1 MSTQTRM
8 NHRFAKTALSLLVTA
23 ATSAAFAAP
32 AAPASDAP
40 KFDSG
45 AVSGLGAR
53 NIGSATMSGRIAA
66 VAAMPEKDGKTLLFV
81 GAASG
86 GVWKSTD
93 SGTTFKSVF
102 DRQPVQSIGSI
113 AIDPSNH
120 ETIWVGTGESWT
132 RNSVSI
138 GGGVFKSTDGGETW
152 ANMGLK
158 DSERIA
164 KVLVDPR
171 DGNTVYACAPGKLW
185 SDSADRGL
193 YKTTD
198 GGKTWS
204 LVLKGRNLSTGCS
217 SISLDPKDPNTI
229 FAALWD
235 FRRKGW
241 TFRSGGDSAEK
252 PSGSGLFRSGDGGKS
267 WTEINDAAN
276 TGFPKKPYGRLAV
289 AVAPSASNTVYAFV
303 ESTDS
308 ALYRSDDGGKTWDKR
323 DKSQL
328 MVWRPFYFANLIVD
342 PTNPDRVFKPDLNL
356 IMSSDGGKAFA
367 NVGGGTHGDHHDV
380 WIDPTNPQHVI
391 TGDDGGLWQS
401 YDGGNKWWKQ
411 NNLPVSQFYH
421 VSIDQS
427 DPFRVYGGLQDNS
440 SWVGDSQYPGGIT
453 NSRWENMYG
462 GDGFWMFEDPSDPNY
477 IYAEYQGGN
486 IGRVNRQTHELRA
499 IQPLPNYNEKL
510 RYNWNA
516 PIALSPN
523 EKGTIYIGAQFLFR
537 SRDHGQSWDR
547 ISPDLSTNDPAKQ
560 KQEESGGVTVDNSA
574 AETHT
579 TIYSISESPKAA
591 GTIWVG
597 TDDGNVQVTR
607 DDGKSWTNTVK
618 NANGVPPAS
627 WVSWVQAGSFDAGTA
642 FVAFDRHTF
651 GDMAPYIYATSDYG
665 KSWKPLVTP
674 KDSKGLVGYV
684 HVIRQDPVKPEILYA
699 GTEFGLWISIDSGDT
714 WAQFKGADF
723 PAVAV
728 RDMAFQNRDA
738 ALALATHGRGI
749 WIIDDL
755 TPLRALDAKTLD
767 SEAAFVSTRPIQQR
781 INAFGG
787 WSEGDASFAGP
798 NPAGGAEIVYYQK
811 GRHLFGKLKIDILDD
826 KGNVL
831 DTIPASVRRGINRVT
846 WQMRAKPPRVPPAAQ
861 IAFNST
867 QGPRVPPGTYTVRMT
882 KGKQTYETKIDV
894 GLDRRVTFT
903 AADRRAQYD
912 AAMRVR
918 ALFGE
923 MSALVD
929 EINAVRMQSD
939 ATGAKLAAGDAT
951 KKQLADLSG
960 KADDIRRKIVATK
973 EGGAITGEERLRE
986 HMDTLYGAIMSYDGK
1001 PSDYQLAR
1009 IDALNRELGD
1019 VKQDFATL
1027 RSGELAKTNATLKSK
1042 SLPEIAVPDASPE
1055 TAGASGGR
1063 DNDGD
1068 EPHPPWERD

>member
-1 MSTQTRM
+1 
-8 NHRFAKTALSLLVTA
+8 
-23 ATSAAFAAP
+23 
-32 AAPASDAP
+32 
-40 KFDSG
+40 
-45 AVSGLGAR
+45 
-53 NIGSATMSGRIAA
+53 
-66 VAAMPEKDGKTLLFV
+66 
-81 GAASG
+81 
-86 GVWKSTD
+86 
-93 SGTTFKSVF
+93 
-102 DRQPVQSIGSI
+102 
-113 AIDPSNH
+113 
-120 ETIWVGTGESWT
+120 
-132 RNSVSI
+132 
-138 GGGVFKSTDGGETW
+138 
-152 ANMGLK
+152 
-158 DSERIA
+158 
-164 KVLVDPR
+164 
-171 DGNTVYACAPGKLW
+171 
-185 SDSADRGL
+185 
-193 YKTTD
+193 
-198 GGKTWS
+198 
-204 LVLKGRNLSTGCS
+204 
-217 SISLDPKDPNTI
+217 
-229 FAALWD
+229 
-235 FRRKGW
+235 
-241 TFRSGGDSAEK
+241 
-252 PSGSGLFRSGDGGKS
+252 
-267 WTEINDAAN
+267 
-276 TGFPKKPYGRLAV
+276 
-289 AVAPSASNTVYAFV
+289 
-303 ESTDS
+303 
-308 ALYRSDDGGKTWDKR
+308 
-323 DKSQL
+323 
-328 MVWRPFYFANLIVD
+328 
-342 PTNPDRVFKPDLNL
+342 
-356 IMSSDGGKAFA
+356 
-367 NVGGGTHGDHHDV
+367 
-380 WIDPTNPQHVI
+380 VI

-427 DPFRVYGGLQDNS
+427 DPFHVYGGLQDNS

-462 GDGFWMFEDPSDPNY
+462 GDGFWMFEDPADPNY

-486 IGRVNRQTHELRA
+486 IGRVNRQTHELRS

-547 ISPDLSTNDPAKQ
+547 ISPDLTTNDPQKQ

-607 DDGKSWTNTVK
+607 DAGKSWTNTVK
-618 NANGVPPAS
+618 NAGGVPEHS

-665 KSWKPLVTP
+665 KTWKPLVSP
-674 KDSKGLVGYV
+674 KDTKGLVGYV
-684 HVIRQDPVKPEILYA
+684 HVVRQDTVKPEILYA
-699 GTEFGLWISIDSGDT
+699 GTEFGLWMSIDAGKT
-714 WAQFKGADF
+714 WAQFKGGDI

-728 RDMAFQNRDA
+728 RDIAFQNRDA
-738 ALALATHGRGI
+738 SLALATHGRGI

-755 TPLRALDAKTLD
+755 TPLRALDAKALD
-767 SEAAFVSTRPIQQR
+767 AEAAFLSTRPIQQR

-787 WSEGDASFAGP
+787 WAEGDASFTGP

-811 GRHLFGKLKIDILDD
+811 GRHLFGKLKVDILDD
-826 KGNVL
+826 KGSVI
-831 DTIPASVRRGINRVT
+831 DTVPASVRRGINRVT

-882 KGKQTYETKIDV
+882 KGKETYETKIDV
-894 GLDRRVTFT
+894 GLDRRVTFS

-918 ALFGE
+918 TLFGE

-929 EINAVRMQSD
+929 EINAVRTQAD
-939 ATGAKLAAGDAT
+939 AGSAKLAAGDAT

-960 KADDIRRKIVATK
+960 KADEIRKKIVATR

-986 HMDTLYGAIMSYDGK
+986 HTDTLYGAIMSYDGK

-1019 VKQDFATL
+1019 VKQDFAKL
-1027 RSGELAKTNATLKSK
+1027 RSGDLVKTNATLKSK
-1042 SLPEIAVPDASPE
+1042 NLPEITVPEASPE
-1055 TAGASGGR
+1055 TAGASGGK
-1063 DNDGD
+1063 DKDGD